1 MIRRFILYVIIE
13 VLICKFNAH
22 WPWHDNVVVSVGEQ
36 AGGCIAFEHLN
47 HVAVAAGYK
56 HEFAV
61 WCDVEVAR
69 MRLRVAVAHFL
80 QRAVA

>member
-1 MIRRFILYVIIE
+1 MLYLYFNRN

-22 WPWHDNVVVSVGEQ
+22 GARHVDVVMSVGEQ

-47 HVAVAAGYK
+47 HVAVATGYK

-69 MRLRVAVAHFL
+69 MRLRVEVAHFL